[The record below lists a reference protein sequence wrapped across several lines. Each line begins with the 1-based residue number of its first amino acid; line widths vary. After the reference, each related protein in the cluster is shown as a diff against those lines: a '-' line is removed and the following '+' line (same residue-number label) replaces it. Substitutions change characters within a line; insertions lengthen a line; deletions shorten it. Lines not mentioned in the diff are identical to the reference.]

1 MKLALPAIVFAA
13 ASAFAAP
20 RQDLDQLADR
30 MVRALPDGRPAVAVL
45 PLEGPQ
51 GVAVSEYMVASL
63 QASGRATLVE
73 RAEFRK
79 VMGEQALALSGATTD
94 SAAAQAGRLLS
105 ARYLVVGSVGNL
117 MGSRRI
123 NLRLLDVESGKVLE
137 AGSVTAQAGEYEG
150 LDKTLL
156 GEQGQASAAV
166 FRSAVM
172 PGWGQFYTNHP
183 VHGSVALVSFLGSTA
198 FMGWSFAQ
206 ASGHDDDLVAFRNK
220 SVSVAG
226 KAELQTQY
234 TGESG
239 LTLGQPGFQEGYN
252 AWIETQASG
261 FKSDRDDAIRN
272 GQIGIGLM
280 AGVYVL
286 NLADAWWCG
295 AKQKR
300 AFDLYFSGN
309 PADGSVRAAL
319 AW

>member
-1 MKLALPAIVFAA
+1 MKLALPVLLLVAV
-13 ASAFAAP
+13 SAFAAP

-45 PLEGPQ
+45 PLEGAQ
-51 GVAVSEYMVASL
+51 GVAISEYLVASL
-63 QASGRATLVE
+63 QASGRATVVE
-73 RAEFRK
+73 RAQFRK
-79 VMGEQALALSGATTD
+79 VMSEQSLALSGATTD
-94 SAAAQAGRLLS
+94 SAAAQAGKLLS

-137 AGSVTAQAGEYEG
+137 AGSVTAQAAEYEG

-156 GEQGQASAAV
+156 GEQGNVSAAV

-183 VHGSVALVSFLGSTA
+183 VRGSVALVSFLGSTA
-198 FMGWSFAQ
+198 FMGWSFVQ

-220 SVSVAG
+220 SVTVAG
-226 KAELQTQY
+226 KTELQAQY
-234 TGESG
+234 TAEHGAFDQ
-239 LTLGQPGFQEGYN
+239 TGYN
-252 AWIETQASG
+252 AWVEAQAAG

-280 AGVYVL
+280 AGVYAL
-286 NLADAWWCG
+286 NLVDAWWCG

>member
-1 MKLALPAIVFAA
+1 MKLTLPVLVFAV

-45 PLEGPQ
+45 PLEGKQ
-51 GVAVSEYMVASL
+51 GVAISEYLVASL
-63 QASGRATLVE
+63 QASGRATVVE
-73 RAEFRK
+73 RAQFQK

-94 SAAAQAGRLLS
+94 SAAAQAGKLLS

-117 MGSRRI
+117 MGSHRI

-137 AGSVTAQAGEYEG
+137 AGSVTAQASEYEG

-156 GEQGQASAAV
+156 GEQGQTSAAV

-183 VHGSVALVSFLGSTA
+183 VRGSVALVSFLGSTA
-198 FMGWSFAQ
+198 FMGWSFVQ

-220 SVSVAG
+220 SLSVAG
-226 KAELQTQY
+226 KAELQAQY
-234 TGESG
+234 TAEHGVFD
-239 LTLGQPGFQEGYN
+239 QAGYN
-252 AWIETQASG
+252 TWVEAQAAG

-280 AGVYVL
+280 AGVYAL
-286 NLADAWWCG
+286 NLVDAWWCG

-309 PADGSVRAAL
+309 PTDGSVRAAL

>member
-1 MKLALPAIVFAA
+1 MKLTLPVLVFAV
-13 ASAFAAP
+13 ASVFAAP

-45 PLEGPQ
+45 PLEGKQ
-51 GVAVSEYMVASL
+51 GVAVSEYLVASL
-63 QASGRATLVE
+63 QASGRATVVE
-73 RAEFRK
+73 RAQFQK

-94 SAAAQAGRLLS
+94 SAAAQAGKLLS

-117 MGSRRI
+117 MGSHRI
-123 NLRLLDVESGKVLE
+123 NLRLLEVETGKVVE
-137 AGSVTAQAGEYEG
+137 AGSVTAQAAEYEG

-183 VHGSVALVSFLGSTA
+183 VRGSVALVSFLGSTA
-198 FMGWSFAQ
+198 FMGWSFVQ

-220 SVSVAG
+220 SLTAAG
-226 KAELQTQY
+226 KTELQAQY
-234 TGESG
+234 TAEHGSFD
-239 LTLGQPGFQEGYN
+239 QAGYN
-252 AWIETQASG
+252 AWVETQAAG

-280 AGVYVL
+280 AGVYAL
-286 NLADAWWCG
+286 NLVDAWWCG

-309 PADGSVRAAL
+309 PTDGSMRAAL

>member
-1 MKLALPAIVFAA
+1 MKLTLPVLVFAV
-13 ASAFAAP
+13 ASVFAAP

-45 PLEGPQ
+45 PLEGKQ
-51 GVAVSEYMVASL
+51 GVAVSEYLVASL
-63 QASGRATLVE
+63 QASGRATVVE
-73 RAEFRK
+73 RAQFQK

-94 SAAAQAGRLLS
+94 SAAAQAGKLLS

-117 MGSRRI
+117 MGSHRI
-123 NLRLLDVESGKVLE
+123 NLRLLEVETGKVVE
-137 AGSVTAQAGEYEG
+137 AGSVTAQAAEYEG

-183 VHGSVALVSFLGSTA
+183 VRGSVALVSFLGSTA
-198 FMGWSFAQ
+198 FMGWSFVQ

-220 SVSVAG
+220 SLTAAG
-226 KAELQTQY
+226 KTELQAQY
-234 TGESG
+234 TAEHG
-239 LTLGQPGFQEGYN
+239 GFDQAGYN
-252 AWIETQASG
+252 AWVETQAAG

-280 AGVYVL
+280 AGVYAL
-286 NLADAWWCG
+286 NLVDAWWCG

-309 PADGSVRAAL
+309 PTDGSVRAAL

>member
-1 MKLALPAIVFAA
+1 MKLTLPVLVFAV
-13 ASAFAAP
+13 ASVFAAP

-45 PLEGPQ
+45 PLEGKQ
-51 GVAVSEYMVASL
+51 GVAVSEYLVASL
-63 QASGRATLVE
+63 QASGRATVVE
-73 RAEFRK
+73 RAQFQK

-94 SAAAQAGRLLS
+94 SAAAQAGKLLS

-117 MGSRRI
+117 MGSHRI
-123 NLRLLDVESGKVLE
+123 NLRLLEVETGKVVE
-137 AGSVTAQAGEYEG
+137 AGSVTAQAAEYEG

-183 VHGSVALVSFLGSTA
+183 VRGSVALVSFLGSTA
-198 FMGWSFAQ
+198 FMGWSFVQ

-220 SVSVAG
+220 SLTAAG
-226 KAELQTQY
+226 KTELQAQY
-234 TGESG
+234 TAEHGSFD
-239 LTLGQPGFQEGYN
+239 QAGYN
-252 AWIETQASG
+252 AWVETQAAG

-280 AGVYVL
+280 AGVYAL
-286 NLADAWWCG
+286 NLVDAWWCG

>member
-1 MKLALPAIVFAA
+1 MKLTLPVLVFAV
-13 ASAFAAP
+13 ASVFAAP

-45 PLEGPQ
+45 PLEGKQ
-51 GVAVSEYMVASL
+51 GVAVSEYLVASL
-63 QASGRATLVE
+63 QASGRATVVE
-73 RAEFRK
+73 RAQFQK

-94 SAAAQAGRLLS
+94 SAAAQAGKLLS

-117 MGSRRI
+117 MGSHRI
-123 NLRLLDVESGKVLE
+123 NLRLLEVETGKVVE
-137 AGSVTAQAGEYEG
+137 AGSVTAQAAEYEG

-183 VHGSVALVSFLGSTA
+183 VRGSVALVSFLGSTA
-198 FMGWSFAQ
+198 FMGWSFVQ

-220 SVSVAG
+220 SLTAAG
-226 KAELQTQY
+226 KTELQAQY
-234 TGESG
+234 TAEHGSFD
-239 LTLGQPGFQEGYN
+239 QAGYN
-252 AWIETQASG
+252 AWVETQATG

-280 AGVYVL
+280 AGVYAL
-286 NLADAWWCG
+286 NLVDAWWCG

-309 PADGSVRAAL
+309 PTDGSVRAAL